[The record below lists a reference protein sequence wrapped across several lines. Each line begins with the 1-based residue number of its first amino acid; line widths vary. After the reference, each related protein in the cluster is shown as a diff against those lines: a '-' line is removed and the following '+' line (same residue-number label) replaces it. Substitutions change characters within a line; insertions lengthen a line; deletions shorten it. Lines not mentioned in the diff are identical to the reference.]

1 MNAKGLANH
10 LDELMKETKR
20 GHLNWKMQ
28 IETTDDLDVS
38 LKETLTKDDMEWIV
52 DECFVEYTCNHKGHD
67 FCMISYEH
75 VLTHESQTRMTCLIF
90 LPPLGMRF
98 FDVAELAPY
107 AVEVDA
113 RLTGKVHQLFEML
126 LSLYR
131 TDPNRCAIQVI
142 DPLKNQAF

>member
-1 MNAKGLANH
+1 MNY

-20 GHLNWKMQ
+20 GHLNWSMQ
-28 IETTDDLDVS
+28 IETTDDLDAS
-38 LKETLTKDDMEWIV
+38 LKEKLTQDGVEWLV
-52 DECFVEYTCNHKGHD
+52 DECFVEYSCTFRGQD

-90 LPPLGMRF
+90 LPPLGVRF

-107 AVEVDA
+107 AVTADA
-113 RLTGKVHQLFEML
+113 RLTGKVHMLFEML

-131 TDPNRCAIQVI
+131 TDPARCRLQVI
-142 DPLKNQAF
+142 DPLKN

>member
-1 MNAKGLANH
+1 MNAKGLMNY

-20 GHLNWKMQ
+20 GHLNWSMQ
-28 IETTDDLDVS
+28 IETTDDLDAS
-38 LKETLTKDDMEWIV
+38 LKEKLTQDGVEWLV
-52 DECFVEYTCNHKGHD
+52 DECFVEYSCTFRGQD

-90 LPPLGMRF
+90 LPPLGVRF

-107 AVEVDA
+107 AVTADA
-113 RLTGKVHQLFEML
+113 RLTGKVHMLFEML

-131 TDPNRCAIQVI
+131 TDPARCRLQVI
-142 DPLKNQAF
+142 DPLKN

>member
-1 MNAKGLANH
+1 MNAKGLMNY

-20 GHLNWKMQ
+20 GHLNWSMQ
-28 IETTDDLDVS
+28 IETTDDLDAS
-38 LKETLTKDDMEWIV
+38 LKEKLTQDGVEWLV
-52 DECFVEYTCNHKGHD
+52 DECFVEYSCTFRGQD

-90 LPPLGMRF
+90 LPPLGVRF

-107 AVEVDA
+107 AVTADA
-113 RLTGKVHQLFEML
+113 RLTGRVHMLFEML

-131 TDPNRCAIQVI
+131 TDPTRCRLQVI
-142 DPLKNQAF
+142 DPLKN